1 MHIWKEHMM
10 CMRLDD
16 MHKNEANLTDYVRLY
31 DSLDI
36 LNMLHIYCTPFG
48 LLYRKQYIRQHV

>member
-36 LNMLHIYCTPFG
+36 LNMLHILELFRIT
-48 LLYRKQYIRQHV
+48 IEEAIH